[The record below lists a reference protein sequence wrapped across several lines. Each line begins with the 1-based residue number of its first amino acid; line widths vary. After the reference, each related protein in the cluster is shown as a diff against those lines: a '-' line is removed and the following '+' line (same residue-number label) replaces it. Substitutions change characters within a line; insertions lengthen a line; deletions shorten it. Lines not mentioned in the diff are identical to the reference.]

1 MKKIL
6 FAISPSVEQGGAQK
20 VFFLTVRELSK
31 MNCELT
37 VILPDNTLFSGLKQ
51 YNVNIRVVNFHS
63 VKSPLIIHQI
73 IKEGNFDLIN
83 TYLPKGSLLISIVN
97 LFHRIPMCCTLLNAI
112 IHVKIG
118 RLKRVVY
125 PFLYYALFKLCD
137 GFIVNSEQNKQ
148 HFMDTAGINGDF
160 IKVIYSGI
168 DIKEF
173 ITVPV
178 QAVAKNK
185 FTIGFVGRLSIEK
198 GPACLIAAL
207 KNLKGVDYECLIV
220 GDGPIRSELEGY
232 VSKNN
237 LDGKVKFLGFQNEIA
252 KVMHLMDVVVV
263 PSLNETFGL
272 TVIEAFALKKA
283 VIASNVGGIPEL
295 VSDKRTGLLFQA
307 NDDLALSERIS
318 YIYNNKGKAK
328 GMGENG
334 YNLLMRDFTMTTMAE
349 NTLNYFNSLMLK
361 S

>member
-6 FAISPSVEQGGAQK
+6 FAISPSAEKGGAQK

-31 MNCELT
+31 MNCDLT
-37 VILPDNTLFSGLKQ
+37 VLLPDNDLVPSLKPF
-51 YNVNIRVVNFHS
+51 NIDIRVVNFHS
-63 VKSPLIIHQI
+63 VKSLLIINQI
-73 IKEGNFDLIN
+73 IKNGKFDLIN
-83 TYLPKGSLLISIVN
+83 TYLPKSSLVISIVN
-97 LFHRIPMCCTLLNAI
+97 LFYRVPMCCTLLNAI

-137 GFIVNSEQNKQ
+137 GFIVNSAQNKQ
-148 HFMDTAGINGDF
+148 HFMDVAGINGDF

-168 DIKEF
+168 DINEF
-173 ITVPV
+173 ITVPAPNV
-178 QAVAKNK
+178 VKDK

-198 GPACLIAAL
+198 GPTCLLEAL
-207 KNLKGVDYECLIV
+207 RNLKGVDYECLVV
-220 GDGPIRSELEGY
+220 GDGPIRGELENY
-232 VSKNN
+232 VAENN

-252 KVMHLMDVVVV
+252 KFMHLMDVVVV

-272 TVIEAFALKKA
+272 TVIEAFALKKP

-295 VSDKRTGLLFQA
+295 VSDKRTGLLFHA
-307 NDDLALSERIS
+307 NDALALSERIL
-318 YIYNNKGKAK
+318 YVYKNKDKANEMGK
-328 GMGENG
+328 NG
-334 YNLLMRDFTMTTMAE
+334 YNLLMKDFTMATMAE
-349 NTLNYFNSLMLK
+349 NTLNYFNALTQK